1 MEELIG
7 SGFRIL
13 LHRPGSDVP
22 KRFDCGRVEWEE
34 EIGMLLCS
42 FAELVTPLDDLGL
55 DFLNT
60 RQRAFMVMQVE
71 PLPESRCQ
79 VEGIVAVLRF
89 DEDIAVDDVHQAIS
103 KRSAKLRMMSG
114 LRVPMRRNASPY
126 VVLPSRVAEINVDV
140 KRSPIRRMA
149 VR

>member
-1 MEELIG
+1 M
-7 SGFRIL
+7 RYC
-13 LHRPGSDVP
+13 P
-22 KRFDCGRVEWEE
+22 
-34 EIGMLLCS
+34 
-42 FAELVTPLDDLGL
+42 FAELVIAHGDLGL
-55 DFLNT
+55 NLFDTGQHPLAVVT
-60 RQRAFMVMQVE
+60 VE

-103 KRSAKLRMMSG
+103 NRSAKLRMTSG

-126 VVLPSRVAEINVDV
+126 VVLPSRVAEINADV

>member
-1 MEELIG
+1 
-7 SGFRIL
+7 
-13 LHRPGSDVP
+13 
-22 KRFDCGRVEWEE
+22 
-34 EIGMLLCS
+34 MLLCP
-42 FAELVTPLDDLGL
+42 FAELVIPLDDRGL
-55 DFLNT
+55 DLLNT

-71 PLPESRCQ
+71 PLSESRCQ

-103 KRSAKLRMMSG
+103 NRSAKLRMTSG

-126 VVLPSRVAEINVDV
+126 VVLPSRVAAISANV
-140 KRSPIRRMA
+140 KRPPIRRMA